1 MLDQPHSLQDVFVA
15 ATVDKAYY
23 RQLGQRIAERRKALG
38 MTQTQL
44 AEHLGIAQQTMAHY
58 EGGTLRIAVA
68 LLAPLSNVLGMSLE
82 ELVGTPAR
90 RTGGKRGPAPKL
102 QQQLEQV
109 SRLPRAQQRFVM
121 QMLDTVLQ
129 QAS

>member
-1 MLDQPHSLQDVFVA
+1 MLDQPHSVQDVFVA

-23 RQLGQRIAERRKALG
+23 RQLGQRIAERRKAQG

-68 LLAPLSNVLGMSLE
+68 LLSPLSTVLGMSLE
-82 ELVGTPAR
+82 ELVGVPAKP
-90 RTGGKRGPAPKL
+90 GKRGPAPKL

-109 SRLPRAQQRFVM
+109 SRLPRSKQQFVM

-129 QAS
+129 QQAS